1 MKQNHTLENMDSNPL
16 SLEVLKK
23 FRIIFGTV
31 KQHFREVEQNCG
43 ISGSQLWIIRMV
55 SKSPNIGV
63 SVLAEQLSIHQST
76 CSLLVEKLVK
86 RKLITKVRSTEDQR
100 RVGLEV
106 TNEAKSLLNKAPGP
120 AEGALPNALA
130 TLPENVLNDLN
141 NSLKKVIEKL
151 GNRDEQFAYEPL
163 SNL

>member
-1 MKQNHTLENMDSNPL
+1 MMQNQTFENVNSNSL

-31 KQHFREVEQNCG
+31 KQNFREVEQTCG
-43 ISGSQLWIIRMV
+43 ISGSQLWILQLV
-55 SKSPNIGV
+55 NKTPNIGV
-63 SVLAEQLSIHQST
+63 SNLAEQLSIHQST

-106 TNEAKSLLNKAPGP
+106 TNEAKILLNKASGP
-120 AEGALPNALA
+120 AEGALPSALA
-130 TLPENVLNDLN
+130 VLPENILRDLN
-141 NSLKKVIEKL
+141 NSLVKIIEEL
-151 GNRDEQFAYEPL
+151 GSRDEQHAYEPL

>member
-1 MKQNHTLENMDSNPL
+1 MTKNHTLENAESYPL

-31 KQHFREVEQNCG
+31 KKNFREVEKKCG
-43 ISGSQLWIIRMV
+43 ISGSQLWILQLV

>member
-1 MKQNHTLENMDSNPL
+1 MIKNYTLENPERNSL

-31 KQHFREVEQNCG
+31 KQNFREVEQACG
-43 ISGSQLWIIRMV
+43 ISGSQLWILQLV

-86 RKLITKVRSTEDQR
+86 RKLITKVRSVDDQR
-100 RVGLEV
+100 RVVLEV
-106 TNEAKSLLNKAPGP
+106 TNQAKDLLNKAPGP

-130 TLPENVLNDLN
+130 VLPENILSDLN
-141 NSLKKVIEKL
+141 NSLGKIIEEL
-151 GNRDEQFAYEPL
+151 GNRDEQLAYEPL